1 MLFAMFLGACIDVAV
16 KALTSNFSTPQ
27 IVLLR
32 TLFALPLVLLFC
44 YYQGGLQS
52 IFSPRWRWQIY
63 RGLLT
68 AGLNFGFF
76 YALAYIPLV
85 TAVLL
90 AYISPV
96 LIVLLSYF
104 ILKEHVGIQ
113 RLIGCALGVLGVVC
127 VLRPGTMEWHPA
139 MFSILGSS
147 VCWALLSI
155 SNRQLAGLESTAA
168 LTFHTLPISG
178 LIAAVLTA
186 GHWVQPQNV
195 DWLLFAIVGIGAGGL
210 HFFVALAYKNAKA
223 ATVAPLEYSNLIF
236 TGAAAYIFWQEVP
249 STYTVIGGLAILAGG
264 FLAIR
269 ARD

>member
-16 KALTSNFSTPQ
+16 KALASDYSTSQ

-52 IFSPRWRWQIY
+52 IVSPRWRWQLY

-76 YALAYIPLV
+76 YGLAYIPLV

-96 LIVLLSYF
+96 IIVLLSYF
-104 ILKEHVGIQ
+104 VLKERVGSQ
-113 RLIGCALGVLGVVC
+113 RLIGCALGVLGVVF

-139 MFSILGSS
+139 MLSILGSS

-178 LIAAVLTA
+178 LLAAILTA
-186 GHWVQPQNV
+186 GHWVEPQHA
-195 DWLLFAIVGIGAGGL
+195 DWLLFAIVGISAGGL
-210 HFFVALAYKNAKA
+210 HFFVALAYKSARA
-223 ATVAPLEYSNLIF
+223 ATIAPLEYSNLIF
-236 TGAAAYIFWQEVP
+236 TGAAAYLFWQEVP
-249 STYTVIGGLAILAGG
+249 TIATMIGGLAILAGG
-264 FLAIR
+264 FLAVR